1 MATEVRRDVV
11 VLEAQ
16 REPGPR
22 AWSPLLR
29 GASLAAVVAVWELA
43 SRLGG
48 LPAVFLPPPTA
59 VAAELAGMAA
69 SGELWRSLQ
78 ASLFRIVTGF
88 LVGTGAGV
96 LVGTAVA
103 VSPVAEAVADPLVAA
118 TYPIPKIA
126 LLPLLVLW
134 LGIGEASKV
143 AVIAIGAFFPVAVG
157 TAAGIRGTD
166 PLLVRAAVSLGASP
180 LQVITKVRVPA
191 ALPVMFAGFR
201 LAAGM
206 SLLLVVSAE
215 MIAAATGIGFTILHA
230 GDLMQTSKL
239 LAAIVVLSALGLLS
253 SWGLQ
258 ALERRVV
265 RGRPH

>member
-1 MATEVRRDVV
+1 MATDVRREVV
-11 VLEAQ
+11 VLEG
-16 REPGPR
+16 RPERGRNGWGPAVR
-22 AWSPLLR
+22 A
-29 GASLAAVVAVWELA
+29 ASLAGVVAAWELVC
-43 SRLGG
+43 RLGAV
-48 LPAVFLPPPTA
+48 PSVFLPAPST
-59 VAAELAGMAA
+59 VAAELVGMAA

-78 ASLFRIVTGF
+78 ASLLRILLGF
-88 LVGTGAGV
+88 LIGSGAGV
-96 LVGTAVA
+96 LVGTLAA
-103 VSPVAEAVADPLVAA
+103 VSSFAEAVVDPLIAA

-157 TAAGIRGTD
+157 TMAGIRGTD
-166 PLLVRAAVSLGASP
+166 PLLLRAAVSLGATG
-180 LQVITKVRVPA
+180 LQVITKVRIPS
-191 ALPVMFAGFR
+191 ALPVLFAGLR

-230 GDLMQTSKL
+230 GDLMQTPKL

-253 SWGLQ
+253 TWGLQ

-265 RGRPH
+265 RGRAT